1 MKYCWDFKHVCNT
14 FNLITDEEKN
24 KCLSY
29 LEKFG
34 AVKYKSNKI
43 LIYKERLSS
52 GIVDN
57 GYICTIE
64 SELEAMKQYYNRYK
78 TEEEKIQQ
86 LEALNKDIDNDKIK

>member
-1 MKYCWDFKHVCNT
+1 MKKNDKVKSMIKNCDMVKSMQKWQIFDGFTTIQKYCD
-14 FNLITDEEKN
+14 
-24 KCLSY
+24 Y
-29 LEKFG
+29 
-34 AVKYKSNKI
+34 A
-43 LIYKERLSS
+43 KERIEN

-86 LEALNKDIDNDKIK
+86 LEALNK

>member
-1 MKYCWDFKHVCNT
+1 MNKNDKVKSMINSCDMFKRMQYRNIFDGFTIIEKYCD
-14 FNLITDEEKN
+14 
-24 KCLSY
+24 Y
-29 LEKFG
+29 
-34 AVKYKSNKI
+34 A
-43 LIYKERLSS
+43 KERLSS

-86 LEALNKDIDNDKIK
+86 LEALNK